1 MLIFFKCLFIIGY
14 MFVLKINYKVLLYM
28 VIVIFNNVL
37 ICLQD
42 FLGGDIMFLDFE
54 EFERIEV
61 EFRIG
66 EYFKKNRDLF
76 V

>member
-1 MLIFFKCLFIIGY
+1 
-14 MFVLKINYKVLLYM
+14 
-28 VIVIFNNVL
+28 
-37 ICLQD
+37 
-42 FLGGDIMFLDFE
+42 MFLDFE

-66 EYFKKNRDLF
+66 EYFFFLLNIDYF

>member
-1 MLIFFKCLFIIGY
+1 MLIFFLCLFIIGY

-66 EYFKKNRDLF
+66 EYFKKNIDLF

>member
-1 MLIFFKCLFIIGY
+1 
-14 MFVLKINYKVLLYM
+14 
-28 VIVIFNNVL
+28 
-37 ICLQD
+37 
-42 FLGGDIMFLDFE
+42 MFLDFE

-66 EYFKKNRDLF
+66 EYFFLLNIDYF

>member
-1 MLIFFKCLFIIGY
+1 MVFFIC
-14 MFVLKINYKVLLYM
+14 
-28 VIVIFNNVL
+28 NNVL

-66 EYFKKNRDLF
+66 EYFF
-76 V
+76 

>member
-1 MLIFFKCLFIIGY
+1 

-66 EYFKKNRDLF
+66 EYFKKNIDLF

>member
-1 MLIFFKCLFIIGY
+1 
-14 MFVLKINYKVLLYM
+14 
-28 VIVIFNNVL
+28 
-37 ICLQD
+37 
-42 FLGGDIMFLDFE
+42 MFLDFE

-66 EYFKKNRDLF
+66 EYFKKNIDLF